1 MSIFVCRIREMRI
14 VMSKTMIAAGL
25 AGVLVAGGLVATA
38 APSASAGAAEAASVN
53 VEAVDPARDADIFRA
68 VFFLQGPLSDGLYDG
83 TQIEQIPDF
92 DLIVEEAN
100 HPDAVTMVDGVVDD
114 IEATDPEYFTTFGE
128 AMTSGD
134 PHAVQ
139 AAIEA
144 GRVLISETPT
154 AIAAAQT
161 LEETY
166 VPGEMGT
173 MCGTVVVVGAF
184 FVLAAGVFAVAGAV
198 LWLVAGAGQA
208 VAVAETLTAVRN
220 VSRTASADP
229 VYEEWIANL
238 TRHFAL

>member
-1 MSIFVCRIREMRI
+1 
-14 VMSKTMIAAGL
+14 MSKILIAAGL
-25 AGVLVAGGLVATA
+25 AGVLAAGGIVATA
-38 APSASAGAAEAASVN
+38 GPSVPAGAAGGSSVN

-92 DLIVEEAN
+92 ELIVEEAN
-100 HPDAVTMVDGVVDD
+100 HPDAVTMVDGIVGD
-114 IEATDPEYFTTFGE
+114 IEANDPEYFTAFGE
-128 AMTSGD
+128 TMRSGD

-139 AAIEA
+139 GAIEA
-144 GRVLISETPT
+144 GRVLISETPS
-154 AIAAAQT
+154 AVAATQT
-161 LEETY
+161 LEKTY

-198 LWLVAGAGQA
+198 LWLVAGLGQA

-238 TRHFAL
+238 TRHFALWVKSE